1 MLIRHEGEGCFGCPF
16 FHYTHV
22 VLGSELKASY
32 GGVPVCGLDGVTPV
46 SESPLE
52 VKIEDPNVSP
62 GTCPLLDLFGT
73 GLEVQRG

>member
-16 FHYTHV
+16 FHYMHV
-22 VLGSELKASY
+22 VY
-32 GGVPVCGLDGVTPV
+32 GEEPVCGLNGVTPV